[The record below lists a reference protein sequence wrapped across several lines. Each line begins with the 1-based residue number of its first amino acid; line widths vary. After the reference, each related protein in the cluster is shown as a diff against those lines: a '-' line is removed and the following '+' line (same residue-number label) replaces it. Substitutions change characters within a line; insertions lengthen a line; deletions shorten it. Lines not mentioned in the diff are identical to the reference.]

1 MGKMD
6 QNSETDDNRIKYYL
20 AVKKYGRE
28 CLEEA
33 FYLLYNTWCRGRNY
47 ETLQEFCVEC
57 LGVNRDY
64 LAEVL
69 CQPEIVS
76 PQGSARSSTA
86 LPSRVHVKESRT
98 ADEERRSSGD
108 TFYSFHSP
116 LLPHVISSARKSF
129 RRSQNEVTSVPQD
142 ETASSDPLW
151 RQSLSEAQDPRGL
164 TSFHLND
171 GQTQQNAH
179 LTHTKTSCV
188 CQNAP
193 QKENT
198 SARKPS
204 RVSSSQLWARVRL
217 LLPKPFVKKNNDSDT
232 PLRRGSV
239 NVISPLSPSPPAPLQ
254 SLPTQLPSQKV
265 KTESQAPDEDV
276 KSSEGEE
283 SYSLKQVIQET
294 KNKLQSSFFL
304 SDHEHKS
311 CFLHAEPDP
320 SRLPLSV
327 LITLLTKVFPEITPK
342 IRNLVHQLQ
351 RLVYVMC
358 YEDLVFDD
366 HQLKFWLQKLN
377 IVISELIADIVS
389 CCTAIIKRFIA
400 EASEILQA
408 SKQRLQKAQTE
419 YQKHLECVE
428 KTREEFEVVQKEL
441 KEAQVKN
448 SRVLRAYSRSCSQE
462 SDETHKTVPTK
473 VGIKSLNDVKRNT
486 NTQDDGINR
495 TDSGH
500 LSLAEE
506 LEGQD
511 ARMKPKD
518 DDDDIPLSDSLLVS
532 VMREVALIEKKHKSF
547 RPFDKN
553 LKMMVRK
560 THKSVIVTKREMRD
574 RLNSNVSAEE
584 SAMSKEE
591 VLSRSQMKT
600 RLLSRDVKKLR
611 RNLKDLQSDQKAIM
625 LRISHD
631 LETLEEDELDETTRR
646 EGWFGIGHL
655 REGSGRL
662 LRESRREA
670 KGFASGA
677 KIMDLGE
684 WLVRQRY
691 ATMPLRQVYSY
702 VRVADTKDSV
712 PITDLVGPGHQRPP
726 IIILSGPKGSGKTCM
741 AYYLLHQWHEN
752 TEAIKS
758 SIHEFDLVTYGKASS
773 ILSSGSW
780 AQYLREHIF
789 CHTLVDFPEAKVC
802 EALDA
807 VSVLSILDM
816 DIDTTSLTT
825 ILKDVFGNLGNNKQV
840 VLITRPDGENDI
852 VAAAKRHSIKFL
864 RVRMCP
870 MTSSAI
876 QEFSKSLISLFERDE
891 SVISSTANKFSR
903 LVSSMAVTEEV
914 LYPLPIA
921 YLLYLWR
928 TNPRHAMQA
937 TTLSR
942 LISQVIIVA
951 ESTLVEALVAAGQ
964 YERGVARA
972 KAEKCTHQLCEAA
985 WRLLS
990 GQGWPHDCHFLLESE
1005 NISLTDPVETSSYS
1019 ILIMVKESADGN
1031 HRANFLHLSIAEI
1044 LCGFFLTQQW
1054 LLQKGATMLRRREK
1068 LEKYCVPEITRYR
1081 EVLIHMAGALVYNTH
1096 KLEDAKEIASLFFS
1110 SLVDKQ
1116 DMIAWRGLLREC
1128 DFLSTMCIAVSSLL
1142 SSYGSWTVA
1151 NHSQETNCA
1160 LADLLKKEAYRPNT
1174 VIISHG
1180 GKLGCKSGC
1189 VVRALATCSSTL
1201 VHIRQESQ
1209 FYAWGEPA
1217 TCDALILPLQ
1227 PPGTLQE
1234 CWGHVGVEGALA
1246 LRHCHQ
1252 LKELNVRVSS
1262 CEALTALTYSIEH
1275 IARGLRYL
1283 YLRLDLPTHTP
1294 VPDIQPLNFKGKS
1307 LWLRMRGVEDA
1318 SLDWAK
1324 QVIRKLNDW
1333 YTEVLLEK
1341 SNLSPSA
1348 LHELKEFLPNTPVH
1362 ISY

>member
-1 MGKMD
+1 MGKTD
-6 QNSETDDNRIKYYL
+6 QSSETDVNRIKYYL

-33 FYLLYNTWCRGRNY
+33 FYLLYNTWSRGRNY

-57 LGVNRDY
+57 LGVKRDY

-76 PQGSARSSTA
+76 PECSARSSTA
-86 LPSRVHVKESRT
+86 LPGKVHVKESR
-98 ADEERRSSGD
+98 AASEERRSSAGA
-108 TFYSFHSP
+108 FYSIHSP
-116 LLPHVISSARKSF
+116 LLSHVSSSTRKSF
-129 RRSQNEVTSVPQD
+129 RRTQNEVISVPQD
-142 ETASSDPLW
+142 VTPSSDTLW
-151 RQSLSEAQDPRGL
+151 RQPQNEEQDPQGL
-164 TSFHLND
+164 LNFHPD
-171 GQTQQNAH
+171 EEQTQHDAHNA
-179 LTHTKTSCV
+179 HTKTPCM
-188 CQNAP
+188 CQNPP
-193 QKENT
+193 QKDNT
-198 SARKPS
+198 SAGQPN
-204 RVSSSQLWARVRL
+204 RVSSSQLWARVKL
-217 LLPKPFVKKNNDSDT
+217 LLPKLFVKKNDDSDT
-232 PLRRGSV
+232 PLRRVSIT
-239 NVISPLSPSPPAPLQ
+239 VIPSLSPPPSAPPQ

-265 KTESQAPDEDV
+265 KTESQVPHEDE
-276 KSSEGEE
+276 KSFEGEE
-283 SYSLKQVIQET
+283 SYNLKEVIQET
-294 KNKLQSSFFL
+294 KNKLQSSFFRR
-304 SDHEHKS
+304 DHEHKS

-320 SRLPLSV
+320 RQLPLSV
-327 LITLLTKVFPEITPK
+327 LITLLTKVFPQITPK
-342 IRNLVHQLQ
+342 ICNLIHQLQ
-351 RLVYVMC
+351 RLVYVTC
-358 YEDLVFDD
+358 YEDLVFDY

-377 IVISELIADIVS
+377 IVISELIGNIVS
-389 CCTAIIKRFIA
+389 CCNAIIKRFIV
-400 EASEILQA
+400 EASELLQA
-408 SKQRLQKAQTE
+408 SKQRLQKAQAE
-419 YQKHLECVE
+419 YEKHLECVE

-441 KEAQVKN
+441 KDAQIKN

-462 SDETHKTVPTK
+462 SDETHKMVPNKVETK
-473 VGIKSLNDVKRNT
+473 SCNAVRSNT
-486 NTQDDGINR
+486 KTQDDGINR

-500 LSLAEE
+500 LSLDEE
-506 LEGQD
+506 LEGQE
-511 ARMKPKD
+511 ARIKPKD

-547 RPFDKN
+547 RPYDRN

-591 VLSRSQMKT
+591 VLSRRQMKM
-600 RLLSRDVKKLR
+600 RLLSRDVKNLR
-611 RNLKDLQSDQKAIM
+611 RNLKDLQSDEKAFM
-625 LRISHD
+625 LRISQD
-631 LETLEEDELDETTRR
+631 LETLQEDELDETFRR
-646 EGWFGIGHL
+646 DGWFGIERL
-655 REGSGRL
+655 REGSGWL
-662 LRESRREA
+662 LKESRREA
-670 KGFASGA
+670 KSFASGTR
-677 KIMDLGE
+677 IIDLGK

-691 ATMPLRQVYSY
+691 ATMPIKQVYSY

-712 PITDLVGPGHQRPP
+712 LITNLVGPGHQRPP
-726 IIILSGPKGSGKTCM
+726 VIILSGPKGSGKTCM
-741 AYYLLHQWHEN
+741 AYYLMHQWEEN

-758 SIHEFDLVTYGKASS
+758 SIHEFDLVIYGKASN

-789 CHTLVDFPEAKVC
+789 CLTLVDFPEAKVG
-802 EALDA
+802 EALEA
-807 VSVLSILDM
+807 MSVLSILDM
-816 DIDTTSLTT
+816 DICTTSFTT
-825 ILKDVFGNLGNNKQV
+825 ILEDVFGNAGNNKQV
-840 VLITRPDGENDI
+840 VVITRSDGESDI
-852 VAAAKRHSIKFL
+852 VAAAKRHNTKFL

-876 QEFSKSLISLFERDE
+876 QEFSKSLISRFEQDK

-903 LVSSMAVTEEV
+903 LVSSMATTEEV

-921 YLLYLWR
+921 YLLYVWR
-928 TNPRHAMQA
+928 TNPSHALQA

-951 ESTLVEALVAAGQ
+951 ESTLMEALVATGQ

-972 KAEKCTHQLCEAA
+972 KAEKCTHQLCQAA

-990 GQGWPHDCHFLLESE
+990 GQEWPHDGHIILESE
-1005 NISLTDPVETSSYS
+1005 NISLTDPVVTSSYC
-1019 ILIMVKESADGN
+1019 ILIVVKKSADGK
-1031 HRANFLHLSIAEI
+1031 HGANFLHPSIAEI
-1044 LCGFFLTQQW
+1044 LCGFFLTQHR
-1054 LLQKGATMLRRREK
+1054 LLQKGPTMLRRREK
-1068 LEKYCVPEITRYR
+1068 FEKYCVPEIRRYR
-1081 EVLIHMAGALVYNTH
+1081 EVLPHMAGALVYNTH

-1110 SLVDKQ
+1110 SLADKQ
-1116 DMIAWRGLLREC
+1116 EMVAWRGLLREC
-1128 DFLSTMCIAVSSLL
+1128 DFLSTMCKAVSSVL
-1142 SSYGSWTVA
+1142 SSYDTWTVA

-1160 LADLLKKEAYRPNT
+1160 LADLLKKEAYCPHT
-1174 VIISHG
+1174 VIISHE
-1180 GKLGCKSGC
+1180 GKLRCKSGC

-1201 VHIRQESQ
+1201 VHIRQEAQ
-1209 FYAWGEPA
+1209 FYVWGEPA

-1262 CEALTALTYSIEH
+1262 CEALTALAYSIEH
-1275 IARGLRYL
+1275 IGRGLSYL

-1294 VPDIQPLNFKGKS
+1294 VRDIEQLNFKRKS
-1307 LWLRMRGVEDA
+1307 FWLRMRGVEDT

-1324 QVIRKLNDW
+1324 QVIRKLNDS
-1333 YTEVLLEK
+1333 YTEVVLEK

-1362 ISY
+1362 MSY